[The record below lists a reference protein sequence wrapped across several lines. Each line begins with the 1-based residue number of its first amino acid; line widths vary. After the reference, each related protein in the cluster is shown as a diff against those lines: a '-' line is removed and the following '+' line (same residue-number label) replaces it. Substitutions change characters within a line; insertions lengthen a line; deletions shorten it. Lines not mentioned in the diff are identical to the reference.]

1 MTQNTTNW
9 LDQHTGTC
17 VFGTGEWQ
25 MVLDQN
31 RIELLGGVSVVCA
44 VGEGWVRGCSESDGT
59 CARGQVGE

>member
-1 MTQNTTNW
+1 
-9 LDQHTGTC
+9 
-17 VFGTGEWQ
+17 

-59 CARGQVGE
+59 CARGQVGTRRGRNRPPLCLPQP